1 MLSRGAREARN
12 GASAMPQRKRLR
24 QTDDPRFGWPASI
37 LDLILD
43 YVDTVLHFGAQSYDL
58 VLARWASRSQAS
70 RSHVPKPGIWPAAI
84 GRDSE
89 IFWRW
94 LKLRA
99 RTNFS
104 VARVNDSCSFVVGGH
119 YVRDA
124 QGRPGRAARELVR
137 ICWDFASVRAR
148 LPRKFCVNVPKLF
161 VVRHLIFIAST
172 GRPKLLVFDTHLDV
186 LRSLECAPDMDDLL
200 TEDGVLESSRLAQ
213 TQ

>member
-1 MLSRGAREARN
+1 MAPRA
-12 GASAMPQRKRLR
+12 PRKK
-24 QTDDPRFGWPASI
+24 QPESCFGWPTSI

-58 VLARWASRSQAS
+58 VLARWAS

-104 VARVNDSCSFVVGGH
+104 VARVNHSCSFVVGGH

-124 QGRPGRAARELVR
+124 QGRPGKAARELVR
-137 ICWDFASVRAR
+137 IDWDFASVRAR

-172 GRPKLLVFDTHLDV
+172 GLQGRPKLLVFDTHLDV
-186 LRSLECAPDMDDLL
+186 LRSLECPPDMDDLL
-200 TEDGVLESSRLAQ
+200 TEDCVLEGSRLAQ